1 MSIPPQLIRV
11 KRKRA
16 DDESPVAFLR
26 TSLPTLIQPPPLPPY
41 VSSRTYTHLPLFSQS
56 SKMTAR
62 SATAPERTGST
73 SAARPV
79 TPPPHD

>member
-26 TSLPTLIQPPPLPPY
+26 TSLPALIQTPPTFVVSPLYSPG
-41 VSSRTYTHLPLFSQS
+41 LPFSQS
-56 SKMTAR
+56 SKMRAR